1 MAIDYEEKFVTKAHS
16 AQKISKIKILQQR
29 LKIINQYKERVDES
43 QLEDLETLQEQTIGK
58 LQKLQ
63 RVDYANSQH
72 FKMGF
77 LSTEPYKEIVKK
89 ARFVPQ
95 CTLGF
100 PITNSYLV
108 FNLLYEWAREYLE
121 SVEEIVIF
129 KKIKQEFETIY
140 PTIETRMIEEQIP
153 LNRFELIVN
162 YCFLFIYS
170 MSTRF
175 IRKIGSIFIMRNSF
189 QDLAHLLTNQ
199 EKRLIYLL
207 IQEKYS
213 ELFWDIHFSKTHL
226 LASRKMYRQRLGQ
239 VSLITDQQLKKVV
252 NKIYT
257 PEQANLIAL
266 SLPDIKIYVE
276 FRLLNPIIC
285 SILGVENL
293 TLDMLSKL
301 KV

>member
-1 MAIDYEEKFVTKAHS
+1 
-16 AQKISKIKILQQR
+16 
-29 LKIINQYKERVDES
+29 
-43 QLEDLETLQEQTIGK
+43 
-58 LQKLQ
+58 
-63 RVDYANSQH
+63 
-72 FKMGF
+72 
-77 LSTEPYKEIVKK
+77 
-89 ARFVPQ
+89 
-95 CTLGF
+95 
-100 PITNSYLV
+100 
-108 FNLLYEWAREYLE
+108 
-121 SVEEIVIF
+121 
-129 KKIKQEFETIY
+129 
-140 PTIETRMIEEQIP
+140 
-153 LNRFELIVN
+153 
-162 YCFLFIYS
+162 

-207 IQEKYS
+207 IQEKYT

-276 FRLLNPIIC
+276 FRLLNPVIC